1 MASAGDSPGFTLT
14 APPPEDPL
22 PPTLVPLPLSC
33 CFSTDL
39 GVNKGHDGEMWPKHT
54 VKVKAPLGPPAVRRG
69 WLDEFQEEVI
79 LRGAVLLRVEVD
91 VARVG
96 GGRDSAG
103 GGLSLGDALLCV
115 GGRRL
120 GPRCHGPRDGHP
132 VRVVAGLQDIGI
144 FCSSSGEIIIIRQ
157 TCNFSFNLQR
167 EDMDCVPM
175 KINATSIRSS
185 LHPASF
191 DPDQVC
197 K

>member
-1 MASAGDSPGFTLT
+1 MTL
-14 APPPEDPL
+14 P
-22 PPTLVPLPLSC
+22 S
-33 CFSTDL
+33 
-39 GVNKGHDGEMWPKHT
+39 
-54 VKVKAPLGPPAVRRG
+54 PLGPPAVRRG
-69 WLDEFQEEVI
+69 WLDELQKEVI

-144 FCSSSGEIIIIRQ
+144 FRSSSAEI
-157 TCNFSFNLQR
+157 CNYN
-167 EDMDCVPM
+167 
-175 KINATSIRSS
+175 SS
-185 LHPASF
+185 DLLLFTQPSTRGYGLRANEN
-191 DPDQVC
+191 
-197 K
+197 

>member
-1 MASAGDSPGFTLT
+1 M
-14 APPPEDPL
+14 
-22 PPTLVPLPLSC
+22 
-33 CFSTDL
+33 
-39 GVNKGHDGEMWPKHT
+39 NKGHDGEMWPKHT

-69 WLDEFQEEVI
+69 WLDELQKEVI

-132 VRVVAGLQDIGI
+132 VRVVAGLQDMYRDISFIVGRDNYYN
-144 FCSSSGEIIIIRQ
+144 SSE
-157 TCNFSFNLQR
+157 LQLFIQPSTR
-167 EDMDCVPM
+167 GYGLCANE
-175 KINATSIRSS
+175 N
-185 LHPASF
+185 
-191 DPDQVC
+191 
-197 K
+197 